1 MLSPLLEFMSD
12 LNQKQNRRN
21 SVGYWR
27 TNLRILACLLSAWF
41 VSGCLLSIVFVEPL
55 NKIQVGGFP
64 LGFWFAQQGTIY
76 VFIILTFVYAL
87 LMERLDRKHGVK
99 ENH

>member
-1 MLSPLLEFMSD
+1 MSD
-12 LNQKQNRRN
+12 LNQKRNRRG

-27 TNLRILACLLSAWF
+27 TNLRILAFLLSLWF
-41 VSGCLLSIVFVEPL
+41 VSGCLLSIVFVEQL

-76 VFIILTFVYAL
+76 VFIALTFVYAL
-87 LMERLDRKHGVK
+87 LMERLDRKHEVK
-99 ENH
+99 ENQ

>member
-1 MLSPLLEFMSD
+1 MSD
-12 LNQKQNRRN
+12 GNQKRNRRRL
-21 SVGYWR
+21 VGYWR
-27 TNLRILACLLSAWF
+27 TNLRILALLLSVWF
-41 VSGCLLSIVFVEPL
+41 VSSCLLSIVFVEQL

-76 VFIILTFVYAL
+76 VFIALTFVYAF

-99 ENH
+99 ENR

>member
-1 MLSPLLEFMSD
+1 MLS
-12 LNQKQNRRN
+12 
-21 SVGYWR
+21 V
-27 TNLRILACLLSAWF
+27 WF
-41 VSGCLLSIVFVEPL
+41 VSSCLLSIVFVEQL

-76 VFIILTFVYAL
+76 VFVILTFVYAF

-99 ENH
+99 EKR